1 MESTSVYYHSPLGM
15 LRLSSDGT
23 CINEV
28 HFLREEETIGE
39 SNGAGVPVLQQCQ
52 EELMAY
58 FQGTLKKFNV
68 PVHQHGTEFQQRVWS
83 ELLQVPF
90 GKTISYLTLA
100 KRLGD
105 PKAIRAAAATNGK
118 NRIAIIVPCHRVIG
132 SHNDLV
138 GYAGGLW
145 RKKWLLDLEAK
156 ISWGVQTLF

>member
-1 MESTSVYYHSPLGM
+1 MESSTVYYPSPLGI
-15 LRLSSDGT
+15 LRISSDGT

-28 HFLREEETIGE
+28 HFLAKDEQQGE
-39 SNGAGVPVLQQCQ
+39 SNGAAVPVLQQCL
-52 EELMAY
+52 EELIAY
-58 FQGTLKKFNV
+58 FQGSLKQFNV

-83 ELLQVPF
+83 QLLDIPF

-105 PKAIRAAAATNGK
+105 PKAIRAAASTNGK

-132 SHNDLV
+132 SNQDLV

-145 RKKWLLDLEAK
+145 RKKWLLELETRV
-156 ISWGVQTLF
+156 SWGVQTLF